1 MKKRIFAG
9 MCSTAVIA
17 VLLSTILLSYISY
30 QQLYEQMKRATRNEA
45 GYVVAAVEGAGT
57 DYLDSLAPVTG
68 ARITRVDTDGT
79 VLYDS
84 AEPPEQMENH
94 GDRKEIQE
102 ALKA

>member
-84 AEPPEQMENH
+84 AAPPAEGAHIQY
-94 GDRKEIQE
+94 RKD
-102 ALKA
+102 ARRPRR